1 MRLNG
6 KVVDKSGWNYTI
18 IDNDI
23 VETESLDIYEK
34 MLYISLKRFA
44 NIQTGKAFPGVK
56 RLSEMAGMSHR
67 KAQLVIS
74 SLVEKKFIA
83 VDYRGYQT
91 SLYTILPTPA
101 QNAPH
106 AHDAPGGAHGAG
118 EGAHHMHPPHAPH
131 APELKKDELKK
142 DELKKDK
149 DTVVADAPTLPFEE
163 IINYLNKRA
172 NTSFRHSTK
181 KTQNFI
187 LALLKEGFTVDD
199 FKKVID
205 LKTEEWLKNPD
216 MNQYLRPKTLF
227 NGTNFESYLNQKPK
241 GGPPN
246 GSNQKRD
253 GESGPSEWDD
263 IRI

>member
-1 MRLNG
+1 MTG

-101 QNAPH
+101 QNSPH

-149 DTVVADAPTLPFEE
+149 DIVVANAPVLPFEE
-163 IINYLNKRA
+163 IVNYLNQQA
-172 NTSFRHSTK
+172 NTTFRQNGK
-181 KTQNFI
+181 KTQSLI
-187 LALLKEGFTVDD
+187 LARLKEGFTVAD
-199 FKKVID
+199 FKTVID
-205 LKTEEWLKNPD
+205 VKCEEWLKNQD
-216 MNQYLRPKTLF
+216 MNQYLRPVTLF
-227 NGTNFESYLNQKPK
+227 GTNFESYLNQKPK

-246 GSNQKRD
+246 GGTSQNSR
-253 GESGPSEWDD
+253 
-263 IRI
+263 